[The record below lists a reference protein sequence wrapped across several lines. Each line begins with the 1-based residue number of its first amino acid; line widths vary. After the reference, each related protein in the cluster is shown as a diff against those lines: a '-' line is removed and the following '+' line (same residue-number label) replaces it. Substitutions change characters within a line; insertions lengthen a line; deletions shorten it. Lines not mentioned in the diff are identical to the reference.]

1 MTLCSRSRRD
11 QAVGR
16 LVTGV
21 DREAPTMTNPMT
33 DPPVA
38 GVGLGVPK
46 SWILRSLV
54 RDVQAEVP
62 KREFRLIHFVG
73 AIGAGRPAAGPG
85 APAELV
91 GTERAALVELPT
103 TDREGQV
110 GLVRGRE
117 VQAGRVVT
125 WVPR

>member
-21 DREAPTMTNPMT
+21 DREAPTMTNPMS

-85 APAELV
+85 APAELA
-91 GTERAALVELPT
+91 GTERVALAELPT
-103 TDREGQV
+103 ADREGPV
-110 GLVRGRE
+110 GLVRGRG